1 MYIRNIFLNGKF
13 LRKECQMFYGSERR
27 RITFA
32 VIIFKFSLKK
42 VSYTTEFEIDTEAT
56 LNLFKNEVKVTLLS
70 LP

>member
-1 MYIRNIFLNGKF
+1 
-13 LRKECQMFYGSERR
+13 MFYGSERR